1 MNRRDSIKNLTF
13 LSIGAG
19 LLLEGCYGI
28 SREKIKRSLTRYE
41 YGRTPEEKLY
51 DDKLFAEKF
60 FTNQELFT
68 LDKICNLILPPNEF
82 GSIRDAEVVQLI
94 EFMAKDIPTYKEPL
108 RNGLI
113 WIDNESKKRFNNL
126 FVDCEIIQQENIFD
140 EIAYYDPNK
149 SISEYSEPV
158 QWFNLVRNLTMTG
171 YFTSEVGINE
181 LGYKGNIPNI
191 WDGVPQDV
199 LDQYGLEYD
208 KDWLEKFVD
217 QSKRNII
224 AEWDDEGNLI
234 T

>member
-1 MNRRDSIKNLTF
+1 MVERL
-13 LSIGAG
+13 
-19 LLLEGCYGI
+19 
-28 SREKIKRSLTRYE
+28 
-41 YGRTPEEKLY
+41 EEKLY

-126 FVDCEIIQQENIFD
+126 FVDCEIAQQENIFD

-149 SISEYSEPV
+149 SISDYSEPV

>member
-126 FVDCEIIQQENIFD
+126 FVDCEIAQQENIFD

-149 SISEYSEPV
+149 SISDYSEPV

-224 AEWDDEGNLI
+224 AEWDDDGNLL

>member
-41 YGRTPEEKLY
+41 YGRTLEEKLY

-126 FVDCEIIQQENIFD
+126 FVDCDIAQQENIFD

-149 SISEYSEPV
+149 SISDYSEPV

-199 LDQYGLEYD
+199 LDQYGLKYD

>member
-1 MNRRDSIKNLTF
+1 MNRRDSIKSLT
-13 LSIGAG
+13 LASIGAG

-28 SREKIKRSLTRYE
+28 SREKIKRSLTRYD

-60 FTNQELFT
+60 FNDHELFS

-108 RNGLI
+108 RNGLS
-113 WIDNESKKRFNNL
+113 WIDKESKEKFNNL
-126 FVDCEIIQQENIFD
+126 FVDCDIAQQKNIFD

-149 SISEYSEPV
+149 SITDYPEPV

-171 YFTSEVGINE
+171 YFTSEIGIKD

-208 KDWLEKFVD
+208 KEWIDKFVD
-217 QSKRNII
+217 QSKRNIT
-224 AEWDDEGNLI
+224 AEWDDEGNLL

>member
-41 YGRTPEEKLY
+41 YGRTLEEKLY

-108 RNGLI
+108 RNGLT

-126 FVDCEIIQQENIFD
+126 FVDCEIAQQENIFD

-149 SISEYSEPV
+149 SISDYSEPV

>member
-51 DDKLFAEKF
+51 DDRLFAEKF

-126 FVDCEIIQQENIFD
+126 FVDCEITQQENIFD

-149 SISEYSEPV
+149 SISDYSEPV

-224 AEWDDEGNLI
+224 AEWDDDGNLL

>member
-1 MNRRDSIKNLTF
+1 MNRRDSIKTLTF
-13 LSIGAG
+13 ASIGAG

-60 FTNQELFT
+60 FTEHELYS

-94 EFMAKDIPTYKEPL
+94 EFMAKDIPAYKEPL
-108 RNGLI
+108 RNGLS
-113 WIDNESKKRFNNL
+113 WIDNESKKRFNKL
-126 FVDCEIIQQENIFD
+126 FADCDITQQKNIFD

-149 SISEYSEPV
+149 SITDYSEPV

-171 YFTSEVGINE
+171 YFTSEIGIKD

-208 KDWLEKFVD
+208 KDWVEKFVD
-217 QSKRNII
+217 QSKRNIT
-224 AEWDDEGNLI
+224 AEWDDEGNLL

>member
-1 MNRRDSIKNLTF
+1 MNRRDSIKTLTF
-13 LSIGAG
+13 ASIGAG

-60 FTNQELFT
+60 FTDHELFS

-94 EFMAKDIPTYKEPL
+94 EFMAKDIPAYKEPL
-108 RNGLI
+108 RNGLS

-126 FVDCEIIQQENIFD
+126 FVDCDITQQKNIFD

-149 SISEYSEPV
+149 SITDYSEPV

-171 YFTSEVGINE
+171 YFTSEIGIKD

-191 WDGVPQDV
+191 WDGVPQVV

-208 KDWLEKFVD
+208 KDWIEKFVD
-217 QSKRNII
+217 QSKRNIT
-224 AEWDDEGNLI
+224 AEWDDEGNLL

>member
-13 LSIGAG
+13 MSIGAG

-126 FVDCEIIQQENIFD
+126 FVDCEITQQENIFD

-224 AEWDDEGNLI
+224 AEWDDEGNLL

>member
-126 FVDCEIIQQENIFD
+126 FVDCEITQQENIFD

-149 SISEYSEPV
+149 SISDYSEPV

-224 AEWDDEGNLI
+224 AEWDDDGNLL

>member
-51 DDKLFAEKF
+51 DDRLFAEKF

-126 FVDCEIIQQENIFD
+126 FVDCEIAQQENIFD

-149 SISEYSEPV
+149 SISDYSEPV

>member
-126 FVDCEIIQQENIFD
+126 FVDCEIAQQVNIFD

-149 SISEYSEPV
+149 SISDYSEPV
-158 QWFNLVRNLTMTG
+158 QWFNLLRNLTMTG

-191 WDGVPQDV
+191 WDGVPQDI

-224 AEWDDEGNLI
+224 AEWDDDGNLL

>member
-1 MNRRDSIKNLTF
+1 M
-13 LSIGAG
+13 
-19 LLLEGCYGI
+19 
-28 SREKIKRSLTRYE
+28 
-41 YGRTPEEKLY
+41 
-51 DDKLFAEKF
+51 
-60 FTNQELFT
+60 
-68 LDKICNLILPPNEF
+68 
-82 GSIRDAEVVQLI
+82 I

-126 FVDCEIIQQENIFD
+126 FVDCEIAQQENIFD

-149 SISEYSEPV
+149 SISDYSEPV
-158 QWFNLVRNLTMTG
+158 QWFNLLRNLTMTG

-224 AEWDDEGNLI
+224 AEWDDDGNLL

>member
-126 FVDCEIIQQENIFD
+126 FVDCEITQQENIFD

-149 SISEYSEPV
+149 SISDYSEPV

>member
-1 MNRRDSIKNLTF
+1 MNRRDSIKTLTF
-13 LSIGAG
+13 ASIGAG

-28 SREKIKRSLTRYE
+28 SREEIKRSLTRYD
-41 YGRTPEEKLY
+41 YGRSPEEMLY

-60 FTNQELFT
+60 FTDHELFS

-94 EFMAKDIPTYKEPL
+94 EFMAKDIPAYKEPL
-108 RNGLI
+108 RNGLS

-126 FVDCEIIQQENIFD
+126 FVDCDITQQKNIFD

-149 SISEYSEPV
+149 SITDYSEPV

-171 YFTSEVGINE
+171 YFTSEIGIKD

-208 KDWLEKFVD
+208 KDWIEKFVD
-217 QSKRNII
+217 QSKRNIT
-224 AEWDDEGNLI
+224 AEWDDEGNLL